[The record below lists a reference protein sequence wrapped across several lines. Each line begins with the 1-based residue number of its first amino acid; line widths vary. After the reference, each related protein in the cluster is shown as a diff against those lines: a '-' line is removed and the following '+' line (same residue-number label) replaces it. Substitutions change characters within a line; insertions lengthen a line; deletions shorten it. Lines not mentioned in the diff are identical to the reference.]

1 MPNINMDWKQG
12 CKPIEQGSK
21 PLEQGCQAIVEH
33 REGIFNVT
41 LVFHGKNNLIIIYF
55 YQ

>member
-1 MPNINMDWKQG
+1 
-12 CKPIEQGSK
+12 
-21 PLEQGCQAIVEH
+21 VEH